1 MIPKKAKLLLA
12 VLGLTA
18 ALGLAQEIVEEIVAV
33 VNDDIITL
41 SQYKREYDT
50 RVQAARTQLKGD
62 DLDKFLT
69 ELKTGLMDALIT
81 DLLLLQMARER
92 NLNVTEQVKLTI
104 ENIKKENKLES
115 DDDLKRALLSQGMEW
130 NAWLK
135 QLEETMLRQGVV
147 VQDVNRSLVLDD
159 AEVVDFYK
167 KNSAEFIEPEEY
179 KIRAVYLATEKTVA
193 EALEAKKKEIDD
205 KIKSGADFT
214 ELAGT
219 YSDDPLK
226 ELKGDL
232 GTIKKKD
239 LDKTLLQAVEKL
251 KKGDVSSWVQA
262 KAGWYLIKLEN
273 KKDSRLLAFDE
284 AKKTIE
290 EKLYNEKQ
298 NAKLREFLDNIKKKS
313 YIKILKPNPLNL

>member
-12 VLGLTA
+12 VLGLTV
-18 ALGLAQEIVEEIVAV
+18 ALGLAQEVVEEIVAV

-41 SQYKREYDT
+41 SQFKHEYDT
-50 RVQAARTQLKGD
+50 RVQAARAQLQGD
-62 DLDKFLT
+62 DFNKFLT
-69 ELKTGLMDALIT
+69 ELKTGLMDAMIT

-92 NLNVTEQVKLTI
+92 NLNVTEQVKLAI

-115 DDDLKRALLSQGMEW
+115 DDDLKRALQSQGMEW

-135 QLEETMLRQGVV
+135 QLEETLLRQGVV

-159 AEVVDFYK
+159 AEVVAYYK
-167 KNSAEFIEPEEY
+167 KNSAEFIESEEY
-179 KIRAVYLATEKTVA
+179 KIRAVYLASEKTA
-193 EALEAKKKEIDD
+193 AAALEAKKKEIDD
-205 KIKSGADFT
+205 KIKSGSDFT

-251 KKGDVSSWVQA
+251 KKGDVSSWVPA
-262 KAGWYLIKLEN
+262 KAGWYLIKLED

-290 EKLYNEKQ
+290 EKLYSEMQ
-298 NAKLREFLDNIKKKS
+298 NVKIKEFMDNIKKNS